1 MPIRGERT
9 ILSLAP
15 MLRDGPVD
23 GAVWADAHTH
33 IGQNDPDGVKGTP
46 AEILR
51 GLDAAG
57 HARALLFA
65 MHEPDGYEA
74 ANDAVL
80 AACSASG
87 GRLVPLSR
95 VDPKAPGAVEEARRC
110 LSAGAVGI
118 KLHPRSDAFG
128 LPHPVVDEL
137 VALAAA
143 DRRIVLFH
151 AGRGIP
157 NLGAGVAHLAREN
170 PGARVVLAHAGI
182 SDLGLLRDDAAELPN
197 LLFDTSWWQIGDMLD
212 LLTSVPPGRVLYASD
227 MPYGHGLQAAFL
239 LRRAARQAGWSEE
252 QLAVAAGAQLEAA
265 IAGEELHD
273 LGPALGTARVGPR
286 SPRLERVVGHT
297 ASALQIA
304 FRGGDAAEPLALA
317 RLGCQHQDGDEHAA
331 LLAAADRIL
340 EVAMEHRAGSPEDPR
355 ALGPAALLAHVLCGT
370 PAAGVL
376 PTSRL

>member
-15 MLRDGPVD
+15 VLRDGPVH
-23 GAVWADAHTH
+23 GALWADAHTH
-33 IGQNDPDGVKGTP
+33 MGQNDPDGVKGTP

-74 ANDAVL
+74 PNDAVL
-80 AACSASG
+80 AACAASG

-95 VDPKAPGAVEEARRC
+95 VDPKAPGAVEEAGRC
-110 LSAGAVGI
+110 LAAGAVGI

-128 LPHPVVDEL
+128 LPHPIVDEL

-157 NLGAGVAHLAREN
+157 NLGAAVARLAREH
-170 PGARVVLAHAGI
+170 PGARLVLAHAGI

-227 MPYGHGLQAAFL
+227 MPYGHGLQASFL

-331 LLAAADRIL
+331 LLAATDRVL
-340 EVAMEHRAGSPEDPR
+340 AAAMEHRAGSPEDPR
-355 ALGPAALLAHVLCGT
+355 ALAPATLLAHVLCGT
-370 PAAGVL
+370 PAAGGP
-376 PTSRL
+376 PTSLL